1 MKAML
6 LASAVAIVIAVGAGY
21 LLNTTYLMT
30 ADARFVGSG
39 AKLRGTEAGYN
50 LVGKDW
56 SGNHAPTTTR

>member
-6 LASAVAIVIAVGAGY
+6 LASAVAIVIAAAAGY
-21 LLNTTYLMT
+21 LLNTTLLMT

-39 AKLRGTEAGYN
+39 TQLRGTEAGYN

-56 SGNHAPTTTR
+56 NGLNTPTVTR

>member
-6 LASAVAIVIAVGAGY
+6 LAFAAAIIIAVGAGT
-21 LLNTTYLMT
+21 LLNSTYQST

-39 AKLRGTEAGYN
+39 AQLRHSEAGYN

-56 SGNHAPTTTR
+56 AGIGKPN